1 MKNIHILLFFLLCCL
16 NLINLCNSTIKQK
29 SNQHTIKK
37 KTNKDIRKNSNKKFF
52 SEKKLQS
59 KKSSGREL
67 YVTELPADP
76 LTLTFLP
83 LRILLDTKELNDTCP
98 DGLKGYLNNILV
110 AMQNAQKILED
121 LLFIG
126 VDESVNVSY
135 VGEDSNEFENNYD
148 IHHSSSFFESHITLT
163 GRYNYFIFGKFIET
177 DENDELNGDTSSLIL
192 DGFSGVP
199 CMGII
204 FFNKNIAESKLTSE
218 YLTPLMLQHF
228 IRLLGFN
235 EQIIEKDN
243 SDDKYR
249 LNRNEY
255 SNLIDYARKYF
266 NCPKI
271 ESIVL
276 SEENEGYYDG
286 SGDYLIALY
295 WPKRLFL
302 GELLTKFD

>member
-1 MKNIHILLFFLLCCL
+1 M
-16 NLINLCNSTIKQK
+16 
-29 SNQHTIKK
+29 
-37 KTNKDIRKNSNKKFF
+37 
-52 SEKKLQS
+52 QS

-67 YVTELPADP
+67 YVPELPADP

-121 LLFIG
+121 LIVIG
-126 VDESVNVSY
+126 VDKSVNSTY
-135 VGEDSNEFENNYD
+135 VGEDSNQFENSYN
-148 IHHSSSFFESHITLT
+148 IHHSSSFFESSITLT

-218 YLTPLMLQHF
+218 YLTPLMLHHF

-271 ESIVL
+271 ESVVL
-276 SEENEGYYDG
+276 SE
-286 SGDYLIALY
+286 
-295 WPKRLFL
+295 
-302 GELLTKFD
+302 